1 MHQLLQYGS
10 FAAAVLVVIVYG
22 VEHIGSIILIWGR
35 LHLLS
40 FPLVQNYCLL
50 ISVHCS
56 LRQGFPAPIITT
68 STTTTVTDGQEEV
81 GDDLLSIFLRLLI
94 LLELHVNANFA
105 VLFARFLDK
114 ELRICKA
121 VDVR

>member
-68 STTTTVTDGQEEV
+68 TTTVTDGQEEV
-81 GDDLLSIFLRLLI
+81 GDGLLSIFLLLLI

>member
-56 LRQGFPAPIITT
+56 LRQGFPAPITT
-68 STTTTVTDGQEEV
+68 TTTTTVTDGHEEV
-81 GDDLLSIFLRLLI
+81 GDGLLSIFLRLLI

-105 VLFARFLDK
+105 VLFARLLDK